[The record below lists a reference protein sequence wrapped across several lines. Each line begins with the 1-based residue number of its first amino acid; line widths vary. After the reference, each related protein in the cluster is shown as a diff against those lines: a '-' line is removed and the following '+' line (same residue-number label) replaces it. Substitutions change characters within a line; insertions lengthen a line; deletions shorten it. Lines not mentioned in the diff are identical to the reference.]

1 MVALSRLVKCVRV
14 IALALACVT
23 AFASAFAAPSQPGPQ
38 EFIEAIYQKYLGEG
52 AEGAAITEP
61 ATIRRY
67 FTPAVAAAL
76 IKDQTVASKRGE
88 VGALDGDPFIDAQ
101 DWKIADLKVA
111 VMPAGAKANAT
122 VTFTNFGDRRS
133 VGLSLVKTTAGWRVD
148 DIKASFGSLRKLL
161 KVK

>member
-1 MVALSRLVKCVRV
+1 MVVLSRLVKCMRV
-14 IALALACVT
+14 VALALACATVL
-23 AFASAFAAPSQPGPQ
+23 ASAFAAPAQPGPQ
-38 EFIEAIYQKYLGEG
+38 EFIEAIYQKYVGEG
-52 AEGAAITEP
+52 AEGAAITDP

-67 FTPAVAAAL
+67 FTPAVAVAL
-76 IKDQTVASKRGE
+76 IKDQAVAAKRGE

-111 VMPAGAKANAT
+111 VTPAAAKANAT
-122 VTFTNFGDRRS
+122 VTFTNFGDRRN
-133 VGLSLVKTTAGWRVD
+133 VELSLLKTAAGWRID

>member
-1 MVALSRLVKCVRV
+1 MVALLRLAKCV
-14 IALALACVT
+14 ATALACVT
-23 AFASAFAAPSQPGPQ
+23 VLATAFAAPAQPGPQ
-38 EFIEAIYQKYLGEG
+38 EFLEAIYQTYLGESSDG
-52 AEGAAITEP
+52 IAITEP

-76 IKDQTVASKRGE
+76 IKDQTAAAKRGE

-101 DWKIADLKVA
+101 DWKISDLKIA
-111 VMPAGAKANAT
+111 VMPAGAKASAT

-133 VGLSLVKTTAGWRVD
+133 VALNLLKTAAGWRID

-161 KVK
+161 KLK